1 MPPQSRIGSET
12 PRTDEA
18 IGQGGGSSYNAIVMR
33 CERVIACS
41 RELEIENGQMRGSV
55 AIWQK
60 LADERKEQI
69 AAQSDLL
76 TARSEKQST
85 EPERFE
91 ATDEFKQLA
100 SFYDVLD
107 VAGLVR
113 AQEERI
119 EDMRKQ
125 LPPTPPFP
133 GIQRA
138 REG

>member
-1 MPPQSRIGSET
+1 MHNEI
-12 PRTDEA
+12 
-18 IGQGGGSSYNAIVMR
+18 I
-33 CERVIACS
+33 ERVRFICVKGGVPAEVMGALCHYL
-41 RELEIENGQMRGSV
+41 REAL
-55 AIWQK
+55 
-60 LADERKEQI
+60 
-69 AAQSDLL
+69 
-76 TARSEKQST
+76 SEKQTT

-91 ATDEFKQLA
+91 GTDEFKQLA

-133 GIQRA
+133 GIQRV
-138 REG
+138 RDG